1 MSSLIHRVH
10 RIILTIRKHIVP
22 EQACSG
28 AAVGVRID
36 EPLHNR
42 VVISALQVIEPGFG
56 VVVVAAVAEG
66 VQICVVAGFGQ
77 HIAPGVVGILGI
89 DSVLA
94 TLVFE
99 LHHIAL
105 GIEHIME
112 GVVAGDGGI
121 IVTPHGEGSAGF
133 VIEEVQAAD
142 KGTRAGIRHI
152 VPDNTTV
159 LRHILMLQALGDLYA
174 ANAGYVDAP
183 SNLPPRGKV
192 APGVSRKPGDG

>member
-1 MSSLIHRVH
+1 MTIRIYTHS
-10 RIILTIRKHIVP
+10 RIILTIRKHIEP
-22 EQACSG
+22 QQSG
-28 AAVGVRID
+28 SRAAIAIRID

-56 VVVVAAVAEG
+56 VVVVAAVAER
-66 VQICVVAGFGQ
+66 VQIGVAAGFGQ
-77 HIAPGVVGILGI
+77 HIAPGVVGVLGI
-89 DSVLA
+89 DCA
-94 TLVFE
+94 ALVVE

-105 GIEHIME
+105 GVEHIME

-152 VPDNTTV
+152 VPDNTAI
-159 LRHILMLQALGDLYA
+159 LRHIRMLQALGDLYA